1 MGLQEELKSAYEGMR
16 AAVQAK
22 QGEVERSVRALEA
35 ELERKVVRL
44 KAETEHTVK
53 AMRAAMLESEEEM
66 VHGVERVRV
75 DIEAKI
81 EAVKA
86 RAVQGR
92 RETVPRSVD
101 KYSEGQVAAACE
113 GFHPRHLI
121 GQGGC
126 GAVYRGLLHHSPVA
140 IKKVKEG
147 GREALEREVRAAG
160 LTRWGGDVRC

>member
-1 MGLQEELKSAYEGMR
+1 MKESGSEKEEEREEGGSPEVLGLQQELKSAYEGM
-16 AAVQAK
+16 
-22 QGEVERSVRALEA
+22 
-35 ELERKVVRL
+35 
-44 KAETEHTVK
+44 
-53 AMRAAMLESEEEM
+53 
-66 VHGVERVRV
+66 
-75 DIEAKI
+75 
-81 EAVKA
+81 

-126 GAVYRGLLHHSPVA
+126 GAVYRGELHHSPVA

-160 LTRWGGDVRC
+160 PSRGGGDVLR